1 MTKAEIL
8 VLADIHG
15 RTDLACQA
23 LGRLVKRPD
32 AVLFLGDGLN
42 GLEDVPF
49 HTDLFCVRG
58 NCDYGPAWDHVPK
71 ERTVDIGG
79 VKIFM
84 THGHLYG
91 VKSGIGRLCME
102 ASARGADAVLFG
114 HTHEPFEE
122 PLKLPGSEKTV
133 LLMNPG
139 SLCDG
144 CFGTLT
150 VTDGCILAGFGRL

>member
-15 RTDLACQA
+15 RTDLACRA
-23 LGRLVKRPD
+23 LGRMVKRPD
-32 AVLFLGDGLN
+32 AVLFLGDGLD

-58 NCDYGPAWDHVPK
+58 NCDYGPVWDSVPT
-71 ERTVDIGG
+71 ERTADIGG
-79 VKIFM
+79 IKIFM
-84 THGHLYG
+84 THGHRYG
-91 VKSGIGRLCME
+91 VKGGIGRLCLE
-102 ASARGADAVLFG
+102 AEAKGADAVLFG
-114 HTHEPFEE
+114 HTHEPYEQT
-122 PLKLPGSEKTV
+122 LKLPDGKTV

-139 SLCDG
+139 SLLDG

-150 VTDGCILAGFGRL
+150 ITDKGLLAGFGRL